1 MAAKKDTLLNMFI
14 AMFVICVVSGSI
26 LGLVYNATKDP
37 IAAAE
42 TAKKTEAIKNV
53 LPEFNELKE
62 TMVKSAMEDAE
73 IPFYLAYDANNNFIG
88 AAVETFTNKGFS
100 GNISLMVGILANGT
114 INNISVLQHA
124 ETPGLG
130 SKMSESSFKDQF
142 NNKNTTSFNFN
153 VKKDGGDVDAI
164 TASTI
169 TSRAY
174 ADGVAL
180 AVKVFQ
186 AIGQT
191 PMPIND

>member
-1 MAAKKDTLLNMFI
+1 MAAKKDTLINMFV
-14 AMFVICVVSGSI
+14 ALFVICVVSGGV

-53 LPEFNELKE
+53 LPEFQELKD
-62 TMVKSAMEDAE
+62 MNVKSALEDAE
-73 IPFYLAYDANNNFIG
+73 LPFHLAYDADGNFIG

-100 GNISLMVGILANGT
+100 GNISLMVGILSDGT

-130 SKMSESSFKDQF
+130 SKMSEPSFKDQF
-142 NNKNTTSFNFN
+142 NNKKADSFNLS

-164 TASTI
+164 TAATI
-169 TSRAY
+169 SSRAFC
-174 ADGVAL
+174 D
-180 AVKVFQ
+180 AVNR
-186 AIGQT
+186 AISTFENNKGGF
-191 PMPIND
+191 

>member
-14 AMFVICVVSGSI
+14 AMFVICVVSGGV
-26 LGLVYNATKDP
+26 LGIVYNATKDP

-62 TMVKSAMEDAE
+62 TMVKSALEDVE

-100 GNISLMVGILANGT
+100 GNISLMVGILADGT
-114 INNISVLQHA
+114 VNNISVLQHA

-130 SKMSESSFKDQF
+130 SKMSEPSFKDQF
-142 NNKNTTSFNFN
+142 NNKHADSFNFN

-164 TASTI
+164 TAATI
-169 TSRAY
+169 SSRAFCD
-174 ADGVAL
+174 AVNRAL
-180 AVKVFQ
+180 STFENIKGGF
-186 AIGQT
+186 
-191 PMPIND
+191 

>member
-14 AMFVICVVSGSI
+14 AMFVICVVSGGV
-26 LGLVYNATKDP
+26 LGIVYNATKDP

-62 TMVKSAMEDAE
+62 TKVKSALEDVD

-88 AAVETFTNKGFS
+88 AAVETFTSKGFS
-100 GNISLMVGILANGT
+100 GNIALMVGILTDGT
-114 INNISVLQHA
+114 VNNISVLQHA

-130 SKMSESSFKDQF
+130 SKMSEPSFKDQF
-142 NNKNTTSFNFN
+142 NNKHADSFNFN

-164 TASTI
+164 TAATI
-169 TSRAY
+169 SSRAFC
-174 ADGVAL
+174 D
-180 AVKVFQ
+180 AVNR
-186 AIGQT
+186 AISTFENNKGGF
-191 PMPIND
+191 

>member
-14 AMFVICVVSGSI
+14 AMFVICVVSGGV
-26 LGLVYNATKDP
+26 LGIVYNATKDP

-62 TMVKSAMEDAE
+62 TKVKSALEDVD

-100 GNISLMVGILANGT
+100 GNISLMVGILADGT
-114 INNISVLQHA
+114 VNNISVLQHA

-130 SKMSESSFKDQF
+130 SKMTEPSFKDQF
-142 NNKNTTSFNFN
+142 NNKNATSFNFN

-164 TASTI
+164 TAATI
-169 TSRAY
+169 SSRAFCD
-174 ADGVAL
+174 AVNRAL
-180 AVKVFQ
+180 STFENNKGGF
-186 AIGQT
+186 
-191 PMPIND
+191 

>member
-1 MAAKKDTLLNMFI
+1 MAAKKDTLINMFV
-14 AMFVICVVSGSI
+14 ALFVICVVSGGV

-53 LPEFNELKE
+53 LPEFQELKD
-62 TMVKSAMEDAE
+62 MNVKSALEDTE
-73 IPFYLAYDANNNFIG
+73 LPFHLAYDADGNFIG

-100 GNISLMVGILANGT
+100 GNISLMVGILSDGT

-130 SKMSESSFKDQF
+130 SKMSEPSFKDQF
-142 NNKNTTSFNFN
+142 NNKKADSFNLN

-164 TASTI
+164 TAATI
-169 TSRAY
+169 SSRAFC
-174 ADGVAL
+174 D
-180 AVKVFQ
+180 AVNRAVLTFENNKGGF
-186 AIGQT
+186 
-191 PMPIND
+191 

>member
-62 TMVKSAMEDAE
+62 IMVKSAMEDAE

-164 TASTI
+164 TAATI
-169 TSRAY
+169 SSRAFCD
-174 ADGVAL
+174 AVNRAL
-180 AVKVFQ
+180 STFENNKGGF
-186 AIGQT
+186 
-191 PMPIND
+191 

>member
-1 MAAKKDTLLNMFI
+1 MAAKKDTLFNMFV
-14 AMFVICVVSGSI
+14 ALFVICVVAGGV

-42 TAKKTEAIKNV
+42 TAKRTEAIKNV

-62 TMVKSAMEDAE
+62 TKVKSAMEDID
-73 IPFYLAYDANNNFIG
+73 IPFYLAYNADSTFIG

-100 GNISLMVGILANGT
+100 GNVSLMVGILADGT

-130 SKMSESSFKDQF
+130 SKMTEPSFKDQF
-142 NNKNTTSFNFN
+142 NNKNAASFNFK

-164 TASTI
+164 TAATI
-169 TSRAY
+169 SSRAFCD
-174 ADGVAL
+174 AVNRAL
-180 AVKVFQ
+180 STFENNKGGF
-186 AIGQT
+186 
-191 PMPIND
+191 